1 VASAAVGGC
10 LVVALTA
17 IAVTHAMAPPPHPAR
32 PSVIRADA
40 DALLPSTTAT
50 DWVTYGDHL
59 VEATVTSEQALPASD
74 EEIAAS
80 EGFIPRVIAIHI
92 DKVLW
97 SRTGAP
103 AAPAD
108 FDTQLDGWDFHGDE
122 RTPVR
127 LEGEPMMAVGD
138 TVVMPITHL
147 DQTATV
153 DTAGWAP
160 LSADSILP
168 YDGSVLGGTGPDP
181 GATASASPST
191 GPTSSGVA
199 PHGTAD
205 DPVTSPTDD
214 PTDDPTDGGTPPVTL
229 AGQVAGGP
237 LATLVNDLDTATPDP
252 AASPTS
258 SLPPDERFAAAN
270 AAEAGD
276 DTGDQ

>member
-1 VASAAVGGC
+1 
-10 LVVALTA
+10 
-17 IAVTHAMAPPPHPAR
+17 
-32 PSVIRADA
+32 
-40 DALLPSTTAT
+40 
-50 DWVTYGDHL
+50 

-74 EEIAAS
+74 EEIAAG
-80 EGFIPRVIAIHI
+80 EGFIPRVLGIHI

-103 AAPAD
+103 AAPTD
-108 FDTQLDGWDFHGDE
+108 FDTQLDGWDFHGDD
-122 RTPVR
+122 RTPIR
-127 LEGEPMMAVGD
+127 LEGEPAMAVGD
-138 TVVMPITHL
+138 TVVMPITYL
-147 DQTATV
+147 SRTAV
-153 DTAGWAP
+153 VNTAGWAP

-168 YDGSVLGGTGPDP
+168 YDGSVLGGTGTDP
-181 GATASASPST
+181 GASASASPSA

-205 DPVTSPTDD
+205 DPAAS

-229 AGQVAGGP
+229 ADQVSGAS
-237 LATLVNDLDTATPDP
+237 LTTLVDDLKAATPNP